1 MTVKNQKYNY
11 TRKTYDF
18 YSIKYGTNDFD
29 LAKLESLLS
38 KTEEK
43 LKKGVDVNFIKCKN
57 NLYVAISQIKK
68 ITREDDSYYWIVNF
82 TKAETE
88 KDTSIVDIKKDVNK
102 GRIYYV
108 SDENQGPATDT
119 VVILDTQRNLVVM
132 TRNRD
137 GFGRSLL
144 WNFIYK
150 TTRKQNC
157 SIDVLVDNLSNNKNK
172 VRLMN
177 KPQVIELRI
186 QKLADI
192 KKLESPKTPADEMQN
207 LLQTSYGEKI
217 TIKVESEKS
226 FGGKVVDI
234 VESVLSLKKS
244 KANSS
249 LEVNKLTLYGEHDD
263 EPQVID
269 LISNRITFIDEKV
282 RLDDRKKLTI
292 QSMMNS
298 IQNAYESR
306 NKETLLYIVNYK
318 EKLEQK

>member
-1 MTVKNQKYNY
+1 MTVKNEKYSY
-11 TRKTYDF
+11 TKKSYDF
-18 YSIKYGTNDFD
+18 YSIKYGINDFD
-29 LAKLESLLS
+29 LTKLETLLS

-102 GRIYYV
+102 GRIYYI

-157 SIDVLVDNLSNNKNK
+157 NIDILVDDLSNNKNK

-177 KPQVIELRI
+177 KPQAIELRI

-192 KKLESPKTPADEMQN
+192 EKLESPETPADEMQN
-207 LLQTSYGEKI
+207 LLQTSYGDKI
-217 TIKVESEKS
+217 TIKIESEEK
-226 FGGKVVDI
+226 FGGKVMDI
-234 VESVLSLKKS
+234 VESVLFFKNNK
-244 KANSS
+244 SS
-249 LEVNKLTLYGEHDD
+249 LGVNKLTLYGEHDD

-282 RLDDRKKLTI
+282 RLDSRKKLTI
-292 QSMMNS
+292 DSMMNS

-318 EKLEQK
+318 EELEKK